1 MSCCRPAIDHSEE
14 LVYEYRIKELTVM
27 GTSTRNLEVRRR
39 KDKKEYTDIDSSTR
53 FFEKIA
59 SRKLIY
65 I

>member
-14 LVYEYRIKELTVM
+14 LVYKYRIKELTVM
-27 GTSTRNLEVRRR
+27 GTSPRNLEVRRR
-39 KDKKEYTDIDSSTR
+39 KDKKEYTDIDSPTR